1 MFYFKLQ
8 PTPQLVNNAK
18 SQEGEGQ
25 VMQEMVVL
33 LKRESEELKKLL
45 QSQSNDYE
53 TKLAALQ
60 SKMKQK
66 TEGEEQ
72 MRYNYCMLRVCSKF
86 SCFLLSSVW

>member
-1 MFYFKLQ
+1 MFYIFKLQ
-8 PTPQLVNNAK
+8 PAQHVVTNAK
-18 SQEGEGQ
+18 SQDAEGQ
-25 VMQEMVVL
+25 VVQEMIVL

-72 MRYNYCMLRVCSKF
+72 MR
-86 SCFLLSSVW
+86 

>member
-1 MFYFKLQ
+1 MQ
-8 PTPQLVNNAK
+8 PVQQIVTNAK
-18 SQEGEGQ
+18 SEDGDGQ
-25 VMQEMVVL
+25 VVQEMIVL

-45 QSQSNDYE
+45 QSQSKDYE

-72 MRYNYCMLRVCSKF
+72 MR
-86 SCFLLSSVW
+86 

>member
-1 MFYFKLQ
+1 M
-8 PTPQLVNNAK
+8 TNAK
-18 SQEGEGQ
+18 SQDGDGQ
-25 VMQEMVVL
+25 VVQEMIVL

-72 MRYNYCMLRVCSKF
+72 MR
-86 SCFLLSSVW
+86 

>member
-1 MFYFKLQ
+1 V
-8 PTPQLVNNAK
+8 TNAK
-18 SQEGEGQ
+18 SQDGDGQ
-25 VMQEMVVL
+25 VVQEMIVL

-72 MRYNYCMLRVCSKF
+72 MR
-86 SCFLLSSVW
+86 

>member
-1 MFYFKLQ
+1 M
-8 PTPQLVNNAK
+8 NAK
-18 SQEGEGQ
+18 SQDGEGH

-53 TKLAALQ
+53 TKLVALQ

-72 MRYNYCMLRVCSKF
+72 MR
-86 SCFLLSSVW
+86 

>member
-1 MFYFKLQ
+1 V
-8 PTPQLVNNAK
+8 TNAK
-18 SQEGEGQ
+18 SEDGDGQ
-25 VMQEMVVL
+25 VVQEMIVL

-72 MRYNYCMLRVCSKF
+72 MR
-86 SCFLLSSVW
+86 